1 MPDESDASD
10 VPDDEADTE
19 ASGADGST
27 GNATSATTAPWMTTN
42 LGGGENTTLAEIAA
56 EEPEPDRSEVGYL
69 PHLPDIFVT
78 LGAGCLATASML
90 TLVAFGYVIWM
101 IQTGNIRGLFPY
113 QVTLAAVQMGFATL
127 LLAAASYFAVKRTR
141 WTFVMLAALVGSF
154 AVLTVPFTAVAV
166 VTIGLGRIH
175 FRAPFIDSRNP
186 NLDEE

>member
-1 MPDESDASD
+1 MPDERDASD

-19 ASGADGST
+19 ASGDADGST
-27 GNATSATTAPWMTTN
+27 GSTTSTSTAPWMTTE
-42 LGGGENTTLAEIAA
+42 LGGGENTTLADIAA

-90 TLVAFGYVIWM
+90 TLVAFGYVLWM
-101 IQTGNIRGLFPY
+101 METGNVGDLFPY
-113 QVTLAAVQMGFATL
+113 QVTLAAIQMGFATL
-127 LLAAASYFAVKRTR
+127 LLASASYFAVKRTR

-154 AVLTVPFTAVAV
+154 AVLTVPFTVVAV

-175 FRAPFIDSRNP
+175 FRAPFIDSRK
-186 NLDEE
+186 NLSEE